1 MKISIHRPLW
11 VLIAALAASLACWKQ
26 VPGTKADRSAFEF
39 IAASVINPPWLVSGT
54 GSHQEPWSL
63 QTSTAKS
70 SKKQIVSPAI
80 IAIDDDPDGVFQNF
94 PPSPIDVAVL
104 LNNLHRLGEKNAA
117 IAAVFAWDEPDTIG
131 LTALAKTIGRF
142 ESVTMAAPLTRGT
155 TSEPMP
161 SAFLSASIPMT
172 EVIGDS
178 SLLPIVNRISV
189 RGTIL
194 GRENTMAGFQ
204 SLDSQSED
212 EAAPLIARWD
222 DRLIFAFPLVAAA
235 QQLGLPINGIK
246 VHCGSSITLSPQG
259 PILPI
264 DAFGRLI
271 SDASKTATP
280 APIPA
285 AKLIDADTDLLQRN
299 PRAPLI
305 VLDARST
312 ADPATLRFSE
322 QVPLVVSSIVSDAGT
337 RQAFTCKR
345 FDTPRE
351 IAFLIALALLV
362 SATSTLAIFP
372 RNVMLLTIA
381 STLIA
386 AQFIAASLATTWLPG
401 LAALASV
408 AAAFIISSLIP
419 DPKKS

>member
-26 VPGTKADRSAFEF
+26 VPGTKADRSSFEF

-54 GSHQEPWSL
+54 GSHDEPWSL
-63 QTSTAKS
+63 QTSVAKS
-70 SKKQIVSPAI
+70 SKKQIVSPVI

-104 LNNLHRLGEKNAA
+104 LNNLHRLGEKKAA

-131 LTALAKTIGRF
+131 LTALAKTIERF

-161 SAFLSASIPMT
+161 SALLRASIPMT

-178 SLLPIVNRISV
+178 SLLPVVNRIAV

-204 SLDSQSED
+204 SLDSQAED
-212 EAAPLIARWD
+212 ETAPLIARWD
-222 DRLIFAFPLVAAA
+222 DRVVFAFPLVVAA
-235 QQLGLPINGIK
+235 QQLGLSIDGIK
-246 VHCGSSITLSPQG
+246 VHCGSSIALSPQG
-259 PILPI
+259 PILAI
-264 DAFGRLI
+264 DAFGRPI
-271 SDASKTATP
+271 SDASRTSVP
-280 APIPA
+280 VPIPA
-285 AKLIDADTDLLQRN
+285 AKLIDADTGLLQRN

-305 VLDARST
+305 VLDARSA
-312 ADPATLRFSE
+312 ADSATMRFSK
-322 QVPLVVSSIVSDAGT
+322 QVPPMVSSIVSDAGT

-345 FDTPRE
+345 LEAPRE
-351 IAFLIALALLV
+351 IAFFIALALIL
-362 SATSTLAIFP
+362 SATSTLAIFS

-381 STLIA
+381 STLIT

-419 DPKKS
+419 GPKKS

>member
-26 VPGTKADRSAFEF
+26 VPGTKADRIAFEF
-39 IAASVINPPWLVSGT
+39 IAASVINPPWLVSGA
-54 GSHQEPWSL
+54 GNHDEPWSL
-63 QTSTAKS
+63 QTSVAKS
-70 SKKQIVSPAI
+70 SKKQIISPAI

-104 LNNLHRLGEKNAA
+104 LNNLHRLGEKKAA
-117 IAAVFAWDEPDTIG
+117 IAAVFAWEEPDTIG

-161 SAFLSASIPMT
+161 SAFLRASIPMS

-178 SLLPIVNRISV
+178 SLLPIVNRVSV
-189 RGTIL
+189 RGTVL

-204 SLDSQSED
+204 SLDSQAED
-212 EAAPLIARWD
+212 GAAPLIASWD
-222 DRLIFAFPLVAAA
+222 DRVIFAFPLVVAA

-271 SDASKTATP
+271 SDASKTTTP
-280 APIPA
+280 TPIPA
-285 AKLIDADTDLLQRN
+285 AKLIDADANLLQRN

-322 QVPLVVSSIVSDAGT
+322 QVPLVISSIVSDAGT
-337 RQAFTCKR
+337 HQAFTCKR
-345 FDTPRE
+345 PESLRE
-351 IAFLIALALLV
+351 ISLLIILALIL
-362 SATSTLAIFP
+362 SAISTLAIFP
-372 RNVMLLTIA
+372 RNVMLLA
-381 STLIA
+381 VAGLLIS
-386 AQFIAASLATTWLPG
+386 AQFIVASLATIWLPG

-408 AAAFIISSLIP
+408 ATAFIISPLIP
-419 DPKKS
+419 APKKP

>member
-11 VLIAALAASLACWKQ
+11 VLIAALAASLACWKH

-39 IAASVINPPWLVSGT
+39 IAASVINPPWLVSGN

-63 QTSTAKS
+63 QTSAAKS
-70 SKKQIVSPAI
+70 ANKQIISPAI
-80 IAIDDDPDGVFQNF
+80 IAIDDDPDAVFQNF
-94 PPSPIDVAVL
+94 PPSPIDAAVL
-104 LNNLHRLGEKNAA
+104 LNNLHRLGEKKTS
-117 IAAVFAWDEPDTIG
+117 IAAVFAWDEPDAIG

-161 SAFLSASIPMT
+161 ASFLRASIPMS

-178 SLLPIVNRISV
+178 SLLPIVNRIAV

-204 SLDSQSED
+204 SLDSQSQEG
-212 EAAPLIARWD
+212 AAPLIARWD
-222 DRLIFAFPLVAAA
+222 DRVIFAFPLVVAA
-235 QQLGLPINGIK
+235 QQLGLPIDGIK

-264 DAFGRLI
+264 DAFGCLI
-271 SDASKTATP
+271 SDAPKSATP

-285 AKLIDADTDLLQRN
+285 AKLIDADADLLQRN

-305 VLDARST
+305 LLDARST

-322 QVPLVVSSIVSDAGT
+322 QAPLVISSIVSDAST

-345 FDTPRE
+345 LEPSRE
-351 IAFLIALALLV
+351 MAFFIALSLIL
-362 SATSTLAIFP
+362 SATSALAIFP
-372 RNVMLLTIA
+372 RNVILLTIA
-381 STLIA
+381 AALIA
-386 AQFIAASLATTWLPG
+386 AQFIAASLASTWLPG

-408 AAAFIISSLIP
+408 AAAFIIFSLIP

>member
-1 MKISIHRPLW
+1 VKILIHRPLW
-11 VLIAALAASLACWKQ
+11 VLIAALAASLVCWKKL
-26 VPGTKADRSAFEF
+26 PGTKADRSAFEF
-39 IAASVINPPWLVSGT
+39 IAASFINPPWLVSGT
-54 GSHQEPWSL
+54 GSHMTPWSL
-63 QTSTAKS
+63 QTSAAKS
-70 SKKQIVSPAI
+70 SKKHIVSPAI

-104 LNNLHRLGEKNAA
+104 LNNLHRLGEKKAA

-161 SAFLSASIPMT
+161 SAFLRASIPMT

-178 SLLPIVNRISV
+178 SLLPIVNRIAV
-189 RGTIL
+189 RGTVL

-204 SLDSQSED
+204 SLDSQSE
-212 EAAPLIARWD
+212 ERVAPLIARWD
-222 DRLIFAFPLVAAA
+222 DRVVFSFPLVVAA
-235 QQLGLPINGIK
+235 QQLGLPTDGIK
-246 VHCGSSITLSPQG
+246 VHCGSSLALSPQG

-271 SDASKTATP
+271 SDASKTAVP

-285 AKLIDADTDLLQRN
+285 AKLIDADADLLQRN

-305 VLDARST
+305 VLDARSS

-322 QVPLVVSSIVSDAGT
+322 QVPVVVSSIVSDAGT
-337 RQAFTCKR
+337 RKAFTCKR
-345 FDTPRE
+345 LDAPRE
-351 IAFLIALALLV
+351 TAFFIVLALIL

-372 RNVMLLTIA
+372 RNVMLLAIA
-381 STLIA
+381 GSLIA

-408 AAAFIISSLIP
+408 TAAFIISSMIP

>member
-1 MKISIHRPLW
+1 MKILIHRPLW

-26 VPGTKADRSAFEF
+26 VPGTKADRIAFEF

-54 GSHQEPWSL
+54 GNHDEPWSL
-63 QTSTAKS
+63 QTSAAKS
-70 SKKQIVSPAI
+70 SKKQIISPAI

-104 LNNLHRLGEKNAA
+104 LNNLHRLGEKKAA
-117 IAAVFAWDEPDTIG
+117 IAAVFAWEEPDAIG

-142 ESVTMAAPLTRGT
+142 ESVTMAAPLSRGT
-155 TSEPMP
+155 TSEPLP
-161 SAFLSASIPMT
+161 SAFLRASLPMS

-178 SLLPIVNRISV
+178 SLLSVVNRIAV

-204 SLDSQSED
+204 SLDSQSE
-212 EAAPLIARWD
+212 EGASPLIARWD
-222 DRLIFAFPLVAAA
+222 DRVVFAFPLVAAA
-235 QQLGLPINGIK
+235 QQLGLPISGIK

-264 DAFGRLI
+264 DAFGRPI
-271 SDASKTATP
+271 SNASKTSAP
-280 APIPA
+280 LPIPA
-285 AKLIDADTDLLQRN
+285 AKLIDADRSLLQRN

-305 VLDARST
+305 VLDTRST

-322 QVPLVVSSIVSDAGT
+322 QVPQVVSSIVSDAGT
-337 RQAFTCKR
+337 HQAFTCKR
-345 FDTPRE
+345 LDYPRE
-351 IAFLIALALLV
+351 ISFLIILALIL
-362 SATSTLAIFP
+362 SAISTLAIFP
-372 RNVMLLTIA
+372 RNVMLLA
-381 STLIA
+381 VAGLLIS
-386 AQFIAASLATTWLPG
+386 AQFILASLATTWLPG

-408 AAAFIISSLIP
+408 AAAFIISPLIP
-419 DPKKS
+419 APKKP

>member
-63 QTSTAKS
+63 QTSAAKS
-70 SKKQIVSPAI
+70 FKKQIVSPAI
-80 IAIDDDPDGVFQNF
+80 IAIDDDPDAVFQNF

-104 LNNLHRLGEKNAA
+104 LNNLHRLGEKKAA
-117 IAAVFAWDEPDTIG
+117 IAAVFAWDEPDAIG
-131 LTALAKTIGRF
+131 LTALAKTIDRF
-142 ESVTMAAPLTRGT
+142 ESITMAAPLTRGT

-161 SAFLSASIPMT
+161 SAFLRASIPISK
-172 EVIGDS
+172 VIGDS

-204 SLDSQSED
+204 SLDSQSE
-212 EAAPLIARWD
+212 EGAAPLIARWG
-222 DRLIFAFPLVAAA
+222 DRVVFAFPLVVAT
-235 QQLGLPINGIK
+235 QQLGLPIDGIK
-246 VHCGSSITLSPQG
+246 IHCGSSITLGPQG

-271 SDASKTATP
+271 SDISKTAAPT
-280 APIPA
+280 PIPA
-285 AKLIDADTDLLQRN
+285 AKLIDADADLLQRE
-299 PRAPLI
+299 PHAPLI

-312 ADPATLRFSE
+312 ADPATLSFSE
-322 QVPLVVSSIVSDAGT
+322 QAPLVVSSIISDADT

-345 FDTPRE
+345 LDTPRE
-351 IAFLIALALLV
+351 IALLIALSLIL
-362 SATSTLAIFP
+362 SATSALAIFP

-386 AQFIAASLATTWLPG
+386 AQFIAASLASTWLPG
-401 LAALASV
+401 PAALASV
-408 AAAFIISSLIP
+408 AAAFITYSLIP
-419 DPKKS
+419 DTQKS

>member
-1 MKISIHRPLW
+1 VKILIHRPLW
-11 VLIAALAASLACWKQ
+11 VLIAALAAALACWKQ
-26 VPGTKADRSAFEF
+26 VPGTRADRSGFEF

-54 GSHQEPWSL
+54 GSHDEPWSL
-63 QTSTAKS
+63 QTSVAKS
-70 SKKQIVSPAI
+70 SKKQIVSPVI

-104 LNNLHRLGEKNAA
+104 LNNLHRLGEKNAS

-142 ESVTMAAPLTRGT
+142 ESVTMAAPLSRGT

-161 SAFLSASIPMT
+161 SAFLRASIPMS

-178 SLLPIVNRISV
+178 SLLPVVNRIAV
-189 RGTIL
+189 RSTIL

-204 SLDSQSED
+204 SLDSQSEN
-212 EAAPLIARWD
+212 ETAPLIARWD
-222 DRLIFAFPLVAAA
+222 DRVVFAFPLVVAA
-235 QQLGLPINGIK
+235 QQLGLPIDGIK
-246 VHCGSSITLSPQG
+246 VHCGSSIALSPQG
-259 PILPI
+259 PILAI
-264 DAFGRLI
+264 DAFGRPL
-271 SDASKTATP
+271 SDASRTSAP
-280 APIPA
+280 VPIPA
-285 AKLIDADTDLLQRN
+285 TKLIDADASLLQRN

-312 ADPATLRFSE
+312 ADSATMRFSK
-322 QVPLVVSSIVSDAGT
+322 QVPTMVSSIVSNAGT

-345 FDTPRE
+345 LDYPRE
-351 IAFLIALALLV
+351 ISFLIIFALIL
-362 SATSTLAIFP
+362 SATSALATFP

-381 STLIA
+381 GSLIA

-408 AAAFIISSLIP
+408 ATAFIISSIIP
-419 DPKKS
+419 EPKKP

>member
-1 MKISIHRPLW
+1 MKILIHRPLW
-11 VLIAALAASLACWKQ
+11 VLIAALAASLACWKK
-26 VPGTKADRSAFEF
+26 VPGTKTDRSAFEF
-39 IAASVINPPWLVSGT
+39 IAASVINPPWLVSGN
-54 GSHQEPWSL
+54 GSHDEPWSL
-63 QTSTAKS
+63 QTSLAKS
-70 SKKQIVSPAI
+70 AKKQIVSPSI

-104 LNNLHRLGEKNAA
+104 LNNLHRLGEKNAS
-117 IAAVFAWDEPDTIG
+117 IAAVFAWDEPDVIG

-142 ESVTMAAPLTRGT
+142 ESVTMAAPLSRGT

-161 SAFLSASIPMT
+161 SAFVRASIPMSA
-172 EVIGDS
+172 VIGDS
-178 SLLPIVNRISV
+178 SLLPVVNRVAV
-189 RGTIL
+189 RGAIL

-212 EAAPLIARWD
+212 EIAPLIARWE
-222 DRLIFAFPLVAAA
+222 DRVIFAFPLVVAV
-235 QQLGLPINGIK
+235 QQLGLPIDGIK
-246 VHCGSSITLSPQG
+246 VHCSSSITLSPQG

-264 DAFGRLI
+264 DAFGRPI
-271 SDASKTATP
+271 SNAPKTSAP
-280 APIPA
+280 MPIPA
-285 AKLIDADTDLLQRN
+285 AKLIDAEADLLERN

-337 RQAFTCKR
+337 RQAFTCNR
-345 FDTPRE
+345 LNPSRE
-351 IAFLIALALLV
+351 ISFLIVVALILSAIAALTTF
-362 SATSTLAIFP
+362 S
-372 RNVMLLTIA
+372 RNVMLLTLAGSAIA
-381 STLIA
+381 S
-386 AQFIAASLATTWLPG
+386 QFIFASLATIWLPG

-408 AAAFIISSLIP
+408 AAAFIISSIIP